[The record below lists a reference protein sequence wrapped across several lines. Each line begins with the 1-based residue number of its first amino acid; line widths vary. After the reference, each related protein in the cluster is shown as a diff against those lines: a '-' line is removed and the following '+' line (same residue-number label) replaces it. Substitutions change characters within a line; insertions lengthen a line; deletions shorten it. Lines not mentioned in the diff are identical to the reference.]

1 MPTPALRGV
10 MPMPPGPTP
19 DREAAMTDLD
29 STSGADVAVM
39 FLSAMSHHHT
49 ETIRLTGPVLMGSHH
64 ADLTP
69 RTGVRFWTRTAGP
82 VPTWC
87 AA

>member
-1 MPTPALRGV
+1 MTHL
-10 MPMPPGPTP
+10 
-19 DREAAMTDLD
+19 DRK
-29 STSGADVAVM
+29 ADASM
-39 FLSAMSHHHT
+39 M
-49 ETIRLTGPVLMGSHH
+49 TGPVLMGSHH